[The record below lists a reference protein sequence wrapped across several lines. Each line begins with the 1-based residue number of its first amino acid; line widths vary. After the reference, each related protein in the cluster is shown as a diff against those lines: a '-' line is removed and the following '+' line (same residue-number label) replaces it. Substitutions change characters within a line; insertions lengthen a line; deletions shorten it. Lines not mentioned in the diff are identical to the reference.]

1 MQFKECPNWI
11 TDCYE
16 NDSELINSA
25 KSTLD
30 WVDKTWDDDSLTLI
44 YLLTAQCR
52 LMAAM
57 SMLNEVDPGFYEEV
71 GFYFDEIESECE
83 YYRSEVLTYFV
94 SVKEAIHGILS
105 ARRQL
110 VQA

>member
-25 KSTLD
+25 KKTLD
-30 WVDKTWDDDSLTLI
+30 WVDLTWDDDSLTLI

-71 GFYFDEIESECE
+71 GFYFESINSDVN
-83 YYRSEVLTYFV
+83 YYRSEVLDAFV
-94 SVKEAIHGILS
+94 SVKEAIQGILS
-105 ARRQL
+105 VRRQL